1 MQIIYKIKLIFFL
14 SFKYQSLKRQSSW
27 LFIITHYMHNNLIKA
42 RYIIAIANSVY
53 TTEILNRGS
62 RSY

>member
-1 MQIIYKIKLIFFL
+1 MQIIHKIKLIFFL
-14 SFKYQSLKRQSSW
+14 SFKHQSSW
-27 LFIITHYMHNNLIKA
+27 LFIIIHYTHNNLIKA